1 MMPAK
6 AKPSGRTQA
15 PELQGMVTR
24 PSSSLAVAAAVL
36 SALGPSPAAADAPA
50 PLDALRR
57 DLAAGSAAPGDLAAA
72 RAGLAALRG
81 AVGQNRRGIAE
92 QISAGMPPGAA
103 LALAAV
109 RAEPPTA
116 TDRPPAAVP
125 GLAPAVL
132 PAAAPLDDRLAR
144 LFDLIAA
151 AEAGAAQYDAIH
163 HRARILPPRPP
174 TALTLGEILTWIEAT
189 PGQPHAIGRYQI
201 IPDTL
206 RYLIRAEAL
215 PHGAVFSPALQDRLA
230 TRLVLDAGLD
240 EYLAGLI
247 PPRAFMDKLAYVWAG
262 LPLPDGQSAYQGI
275 AGNKATISRA
285 RYEAEFLAILP
296 PPPLLIGLPPLPDP
310 AARGTAARP

>member
-1 MMPAK
+1 MSHADTGGTTEWVTRARTSAMMAK
-6 AKPSGRTQA
+6 NARPSGRTQA
-15 PELQGMVTR
+15 PEPQGMVTL
-24 PSSSLAVAAAVL
+24 PLTSLAVAAAVIA
-36 SALGPSPAAADAPA
+36 ALGSSPAAADAPT

-57 DLAAGSAAPGDLAAA
+57 DLAAGAAAPGDLAAA
-72 RAGLAALRG
+72 RASL
-81 AVGQNRRGIAE
+81 
-92 QISAGMPPGAA
+92 A

-174 TALTLGEILTWIEAT
+174 TALTLGEILSWIEAT